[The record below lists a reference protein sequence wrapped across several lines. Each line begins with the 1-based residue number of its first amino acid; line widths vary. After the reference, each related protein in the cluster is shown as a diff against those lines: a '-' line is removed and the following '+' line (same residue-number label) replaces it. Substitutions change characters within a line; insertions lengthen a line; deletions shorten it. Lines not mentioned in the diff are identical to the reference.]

1 MVPPFT
7 GGYKKIHQD
16 LQQKVVPP
24 VGVGDEEVVA
34 DNLDCSVGGQLGVA
48 LPVVLRFRIKITISK
63 LKILYY
69 RTHLVE
75 GVLDGEDGVVLDESL
90 VHLGQLVAG
99 DPVLRL
105 ALRVL
110 EVQVVLAVLAEL
122 AGSNV
127 HANEDLACRRQC

>member
-7 GGYKKIHQD
+7 VGYKKIHQD
-16 LQQKVVPP
+16 LQEKIVPP

-48 LPVVLRFRIKITISK
+48 FPVVLRFRMKITISK
-63 LKILYY
+63 LKILYH